1 MNWRFSGGR
10 PVYLQV
16 MEQIQGAVLSGEYTP
31 GQKIPSVR
39 DLAAQ
44 AQINPNT
51 MQHALQELE
60 QTGLL
65 ETRGTSGRFVTE
77 DSQILETIRRNC
89 LRELTAQCVGMFA
102 TYGVDIWEIMDL
114 LQEYKEGL

>member
-1 MNWRFSGGR
+1 MIWRFHGGR

-16 MEQIQGAVLSGEYTP
+16 MEQIQGAVLSGEYMP

-39 DLAAQ
+39 DMATE

-60 QTGLL
+60 RTGLL
-65 ETRGTSGRFVTE
+65 ESRGTSGRYVTE
-77 DSQILETIRRNC
+77 DPAVLTAIRQTR
-89 LRELTAQCVGMFA
+89 LQELTAQCVEMFA
-102 TYGVDIWEIMDL
+102 TYGVSVSETIYL
-114 LQEYKEGL
+114 LCNYKGGE